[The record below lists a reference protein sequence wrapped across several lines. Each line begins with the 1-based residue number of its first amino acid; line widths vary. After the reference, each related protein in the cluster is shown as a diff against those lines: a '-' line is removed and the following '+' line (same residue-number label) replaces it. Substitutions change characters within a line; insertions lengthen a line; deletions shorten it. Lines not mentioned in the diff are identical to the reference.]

1 MASSVPIRY
10 RQAIRNSPASPW
22 SVSRAHQ
29 KHCPLRT
36 PSADGSPRGRGTA
49 DRAALHLG
57 ALVHARTASGAVMAS
72 SVPIRYSQIR
82 NGPASPWSISDRP
95 HRRMC
100 ASSRLAGPIPVR
112 RLKNCVN
119 RSSSSAPEGVP
130 SAVRQATARRS
141 SRIFRASNRPGS
153 QSLSRLKRLQRVG
166 RNSSLFLTMSRF
178 PIAIAIPINGWP
190 GTAWMALTVT
200 QPVRARN
207 TGPLI
212 GQLSC
217 PRAESTPFW
226 KNCSDR
232 AHP

>member
-1 MASSVPIRY
+1 MSGKAPSADGSPRSPWANGPPGHPLPPPTPPPERIGAVMASSVPIRY

-119 RSSSSAPEGVP
+119 RSSSSAPEGLP
-130 SAVRQATARRS
+130 SA
-141 SRIFRASNRPGS
+141 
-153 QSLSRLKRLQRVG
+153 
-166 RNSSLFLTMSRF
+166 
-178 PIAIAIPINGWP
+178 
-190 GTAWMALTVT
+190 
-200 QPVRARN
+200 
-207 TGPLI
+207 
-212 GQLSC
+212 
-217 PRAESTPFW
+217 
-226 KNCSDR
+226 
-232 AHP
+232 